1 MKPPRDS
8 LAVGLFWALGMG
20 VAAAS
25 AVFLSALLYVYL
37 KNHRDLRS
45 AFTLGLVFFA
55 AVLLVQSIGS
65 MYLDWMMAQQGEG
78 AGVAVPMLALD
89 TAELVGFAVLFF
101 VTWR

>member
-1 MKPPRDS
+1 
-8 LAVGLFWALGMG
+8 MG

-37 KNHRDLRS
+37 RNHRHLRS

-55 AVLLVQSIGS
+55 AVLLVQSVGS
-65 MYLDWMMAQQGEG
+65 IYLDWMMAQRGEG
-78 AGVAVPMLALD
+78 AVVALPMLALD